1 MIAHIVLLRLRTDAS
16 AHQVTALRDGLLSLP
31 ASIREIR
38 RLTFGPNLATGADQW
53 PWVLMVWLDDLDAL
67 NRYAN
72 HPAHQD
78 VLARLFAPIRQDR
91 LAVDVE
97 VPGD

>member
-1 MIAHIVLLRLRTDAS
+1 MLLRLRPEAS
-16 AHQVTALRDGLLSLP
+16 PDQVAALREGLLSLP

-38 RLTFGPNLATGADQW
+38 RLTFGPNLAPGADQW
-53 PWVLMVWLDDLDAL
+53 PWVLMVWLDDTNAL
-67 NRYAN
+67 SRYAH
-72 HPAHQD
+72 HPAHLD
-78 VLARLFAPIRQDR
+78 VIARLFAPIKADR